1 MNNMVEGTKVIIVD
15 EMKVTT
21 KYDIVHLLS
30 LVLLTDKWTNKR
42 MDIFCSKVTITSEIF
57 KIL

>member
-30 LVLLTDKWTNKR
+30 LVFVINRQMDKQTYGH
-42 MDIFCSKVTITSEIF
+42 FLF
-57 KIL
+57 